1 MRVTVPFNIGV
12 TLAVI
17 GYLILLA
24 PTLPDESA
32 PMVVEGMFPGRDGLQ
47 AATLLLSIVLSTI
60 AYMFIFRAVW
70 NRLFPHLCGWKPI
83 NLAESYAFSIMI
95 AVLYLPAA

>member
-1 MRVTVPFNIGV
+1 MRVTVPFNIGM
-12 TLAVI
+12 TLSVI
-17 GYLILLA
+17 GYLVLLA
-24 PTLPDESA
+24 PTLPEESE
-32 PMVVEGMFPGRDGLQ
+32 PMVVEWIFPEREGLQ

-95 AVLYLPAA
+95 GLVYLTVA